1 TDAYKTFQD
10 RVKKDTSG
18 LAQELKEQRRNY
30 EYNLGNIQVDSND
43 DENKQKL
50 SDAKSGLILEDDVI
64 EWLNQVIVA
73 DNEVFSANEKLLTE
87 VGTKLAEINQKVGQA
102 EQDKKAR
109 DTLKAAQDRLP
120 SETTAQAEAESALKA
135 EK

>member
-1 TDAYKTFQD
+1 ML
-10 RVKKDTSG
+10 S
-18 LAQELKEQRRNY
+18 
-30 EYNLGNIQVDSND
+30 QVLYWQMMSLNGSTR
-43 DENKQKL
+43 L
-50 SDAKSGLILEDDVI
+50 LLLIMKH
-64 EWLNQVIVA
+64 
-73 DNEVFSANEKLLTE
+73 SSRTKKLLTE

-135 EK
+135 EKEKHA